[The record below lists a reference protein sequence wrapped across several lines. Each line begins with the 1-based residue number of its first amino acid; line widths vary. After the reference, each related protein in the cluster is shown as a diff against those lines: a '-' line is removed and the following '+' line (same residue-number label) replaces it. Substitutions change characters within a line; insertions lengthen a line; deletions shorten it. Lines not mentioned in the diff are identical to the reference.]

1 MLFGNA
7 GIPGVA
13 FGIYNSPMLLAVGFL
28 VGTGAVA
35 VWFAGALLANF
46 GIVVGGSSAG
56 LWDVASGQGIVS
68 SLGMGVMMGAGVGV
82 ICKIVAAKA
91 WQRAK
96 DVRGAVAFGPGAAND
111 GSASDAVSY
120 THLDV
125 YKRQH
130 QTGIV

>member
-1 MLFGNA
+1 MGLAGLYTALRDGAGAIPAMLFGNA

-82 ICKIVAAKA
+82 ICKIVAAEGVA
-91 WQRAK
+91 TREGRAR
-96 DVRGAVAFGPGAAND
+96 RGGLRPGR
-111 GSASDAVSY
+111 GE
-120 THLDV
+120 
-125 YKRQH
+125 
-130 QTGIV
+130 